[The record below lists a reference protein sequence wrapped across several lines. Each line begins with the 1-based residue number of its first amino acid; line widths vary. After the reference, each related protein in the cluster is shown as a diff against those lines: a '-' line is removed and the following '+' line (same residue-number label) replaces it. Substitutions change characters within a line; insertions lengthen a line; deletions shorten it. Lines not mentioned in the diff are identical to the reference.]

1 VAEVRP
7 LKPAAR
13 VPRELAR
20 AAERERADFDHVYET
35 LVAGFALA
43 KPDARARAKDLRRA
57 YVTIV
62 RQLKA
67 IRLPSARQRATL
79 VLVEE
84 RLARLGDLLNRTRRR
99 RSNSTDT
106 GPTPETVVQQNRA
119 LSDVSLYAHARDGED
134 FRRSSN
140 GDSLKRL
147 RANGVITADEEKAGR
162 QIASIFE
169 AVTRGMGAKAG
180 SLERGQGGGTWRI
193 SDRLAVLHQ
202 DRYRPWAQQALKRV
216 GAPGLEMAIA
226 VAVDGESLRRASR
239 RQRIG
244 YARAQRIIKH
254 ALGLYVR
261 QQQATRWAEDP
272 DYLAERIA
280 AEDLALLESGI
291 LPGRD

>member
-1 VAEVRP
+1 M
-7 LKPAAR
+7 
-13 VPRELAR
+13 PRELAG

-35 LVAGFALA
+35 LVAGFALH

-67 IRLPSARQRATL
+67 IQHPSKRQRATL
-79 VLVEE
+79 ILVEE

-106 GPTPETVVQQNRA
+106 GPTPETVVQQDRA
-119 LSDVSLYAHARDGED
+119 LSNVSLYAHARDGED
-134 FRRSSN
+134 FRRSSR

-180 SLERGQGGGTWRI
+180 ALERGLGGGTWR
-193 SDRLAVLHQ
+193 R
-202 DRYRPWAQQALKRV
+202 
-216 GAPGLEMAIA
+216 M
-226 VAVDGESLRRASR
+226 
-239 RQRIG
+239 
-244 YARAQRIIKH
+244 
-254 ALGLYVR
+254 
-261 QQQATRWAEDP
+261 
-272 DYLAERIA
+272 
-280 AEDLALLESGI
+280 
-291 LPGRD
+291 